1 MIKLVKVENM
11 EHQCEEVRKNRHILM
26 TTENNTA
33 EEISGA
39 EEGYVG
45 LCVLISATVSL
56 S

>member
-26 TTENNTA
+26 TTEKNTA

-39 EEGYVG
+39 EGYVG

>member
-11 EHQCEEVRKNRHILM
+11 EHQCEDVRKKSDTFKWLQKRIRQKKSV
-26 TTENNTA
+26 A
-33 EEISGA
+33 Q

-45 LCVLISATVSL
+45 LCVLISVSL